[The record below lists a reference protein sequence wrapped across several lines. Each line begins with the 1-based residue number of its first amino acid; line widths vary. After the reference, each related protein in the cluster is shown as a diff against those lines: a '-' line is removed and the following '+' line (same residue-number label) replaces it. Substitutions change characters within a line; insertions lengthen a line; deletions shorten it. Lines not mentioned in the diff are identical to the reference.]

1 LLLLA
6 FAPQLAAQSTQP
18 DSDSQIKRPGGE
30 SDSSSQRSGVRDVPR
45 DLAKNSLQLFSGS
58 NLIPAIVG
66 VGASLASHQADV
78 AVREYF
84 EPPRLGRVGDEV
96 GTRLGSGPVVAAAV
110 GSLFVVTRFRGSD
123 EFARFSYDL
132 TQASLL
138 NGLLTIGLK
147 EAVQRTRPSGG
158 NYSFPS
164 GHTSTAFAAAA
175 VVDHHYGWKASL
187 LAYGT
192 ATFVGLSRIDTS
204 KHYLSDV
211 VAGAAVGYIAGRT
224 VTHQTDKTKR
234 AFLWAPIVSVS
245 SETVGLVVVWQP
257 HHDF

>member
-1 LLLLA
+1 MLLLA
-6 FAPQLAAQSTQP
+6 FAQQLAAQATQP
-18 DSDSQIKRPGGE
+18 DPDSQIKRPGGE
-30 SDSSSQRSGVRDVPR
+30 SDGSSQRSGLRDLPR
-45 DLAKNSLQLFSGS
+45 DLAKNSLHLFSSS

-66 VGASLASHQADV
+66 AGATLASHQADV
-78 AVREYF
+78 PVRDYF

-123 EFARFSYDL
+123 EFAQFSYDL

-147 EAVQRTRPSGG
+147 QAVQRTRPSGG

-164 GHTSTAFAAAA
+164 GHTSTAFAAAV

-224 VTHQTDKTKR
+224 VTHQTDKTKH

-245 SETVGLVVVWQP
+245 SETVGVVVVWQP